1 MEPQSII
8 KDDMEEQKDLW
19 QTVIRLGFCS
29 VHLGKLTEKTDDV
42 KAKTFMMKLAGSAPK
57 RAGEQFSVF
66 TLGIKVISYGER
78 LRLGFIRRKQVL
90 KKV

>member
-8 KDDMEEQKDLW
+8 TADLQEQKDLW
-19 QTVIRLGFCS
+19 QAVIHLGFCS
-29 VHLGKLTEKTDDV
+29 VHLGKLTEKTDAV
-42 KAKTFMMKLAGSAPK
+42 KAKTFMVKLAGSAPK
-57 RAGEQFSVF
+57 RAGGEFSVL

-78 LRLGFIRRKQVL
+78 VRLGFIRRKQVL